1 MSETSRP
8 RWGNVRDFPE
18 ETLAPLC
25 LRALHPDDLLM
36 ELAAVDPG
44 GVVSAVRSLIAVKRR
59 PPRTMEEELAG
70 LRVNMLD
77 RFADFI
83 EQGWGRG

>member
-1 MSETSRP
+1 
-8 RWGNVRDFPE
+8 
-18 ETLAPLC
+18 
-25 LRALHPDDLLM
+25 M

-44 GVVSAVRSLIAVKRR
+44 GVLSAVRSLIAVKRR
-59 PPRTMEEELAG
+59 PPRTMEEELVG